1 MSSAIRP
8 EPHSVPAGPTAGA
21 SDAEFRTFFDHL
33 PIGMYRTR
41 PDGRF
46 LDANL
51 AFAAMLG
58 YPDVASL
65 MAVNAAD
72 LYADPA
78 ERQFGVVANLAKT
91 GLVRAREMRWRRLD
105 GSVVW
110 VRTGVRALI
119 DARGQRV
126 FEGAVEDI
134 TETREMQDALAE
146 RSRQLESMQE
156 QLVQRERLA
165 LLGRVAGSMS
175 HELRNPLGVIKNSVY
190 FLKLVMGEDE
200 RVKKHLGIMEREV
213 TTATRIV
220 TDLLDFARTSPPA
233 PVDVAPADL
242 VRDALDRV
250 LLPAAVRVT
259 VEVPAD
265 VPMLHVDPDQVRLV
279 LDNLLRTAGQAMP
292 DGGALTV
299 SAAARGD
306 RVRLVVADTGVGI
319 PAENLARVF
328 EPLFTT
334 RARGIGLGLS
344 IARALT
350 ESNGGT
356 LGVESAPGIGSRF
369 TLHFPACPEAASA

>member
-8 EPHSVPAGPTAGA
+8 EPGSVSQESSAGA

-33 PIGMYRTR
+33 PIGAYRTTL
-41 PDGRF
+41 DGRV
-46 LDANL
+46 LDANPAL
-51 AFAAMLG
+51 AALLG

-65 MAVNAAD
+65 MGLNAAD
-72 LYADPA
+72 VYADPDERRDAIVPDFA
-78 ERQFGVVANLAKT
+78 ET
-91 GLVRAREMRWRRLD
+91 GLLRAREMRWRRRD
-105 GSVVW
+105 GRLIW
-110 VRTGVRALI
+110 VRTSGRALT
-119 DARGQRV
+119 DAHGQRV

-146 RSRQLESMQE
+146 RTRELESTQE

-190 FLKLVMGEDE
+190 FLKLVVGEDE
-200 RVKKHLGIMEREV
+200 RVKKHLGIMDREV

-220 TDLLDFARTSPPA
+220 TDLLDFARMRPPA
-233 PVDVAPADL
+233 PVPVAPADL
-242 VRDALDRV
+242 VRDAIDRV
-250 LLPAAVRVT
+250 LLPAAVRLT

-265 VPMLHVDPDQVRLV
+265 VPPLRVDPDQVRLV
-279 LDNLLRTAGQAMP
+279 LDNLLRNAGQAMP

-299 SAAARGD
+299 SASARAAG
-306 RVRLVVADTGVGI
+306 VRLVVADTGVGI

-356 LGVESAPGIGSRF
+356 IAVESAPGVGSRF
-369 TLHFPACPEAASA
+369 TLHFPNRPEGAHA